1 MEQDG
6 TVFRYFKRKEFNLV
20 RIFVA
25 FCVET
30 VSRSLIRRSV
40 ERELL
45 STRGRNY
52 DGVNRETIYPSE
64 FFICYLFRDARNV
77 PVSFIQQLLVRK
89 RTAPEAAKTELGKES
104 PLERDD
110 RTIRVSYSAFARTSR
125 DRSIYGAQRF
135 DQTPFFLLLLLLSS
149 NVKES
154 IVIERW
160 IRSWVG

>member
-1 MEQDG
+1 M
-6 TVFRYFKRKEFNLV
+6 FRYFKRKEFNLV
-20 RIFVA
+20 RTFVA

-52 DGVNRETIYPSE
+52 DGASLIAKLFSLPNFSFVIYSVTRVTFRYHLSSSCLSANERHQKRQKRNWGKRVPSS
-64 FFICYLFRDARNV
+64 V
-77 PVSFIQQLLVRK
+77 
-89 RTAPEAAKTELGKES
+89 
-104 PLERDD
+104 
-110 RTIRVSYSAFARTSR
+110 TIRVSYSAFARTSR

>member
-52 DGVNRETIYPSE
+52 DGASLIAKLFTLPNFSFVIYSVTRVTFRYHLSSSCLSANERHQKRQKRNWGKRVPSSVTI
-64 FFICYLFRDARNV
+64 
-77 PVSFIQQLLVRK
+77 
-89 RTAPEAAKTELGKES
+89 GW
-104 PLERDD
+104 
-110 RTIRVSYSAFARTSR
+110 SAFRIRPSLGR
-125 DRSIYGAQRF
+125 REIDRFTERNALIKLH
-135 DQTPFFLLLLLLSS
+135 FFFFFFFC
-149 NVKES
+149 
-154 IVIERW
+154 RPT
-160 IRSWVG
+160 